1 MPALGIE
8 SNSGLPWAAD
18 AAPLHHFQRNKNLPS
33 DLESPQPILRELG
46 DRHLS
51 NYSPPT
57 THLLNG
63 SAVRSG
69 DVVNGNCSEYPVIN
83 GHAPRNCNNCDMPT
97 LSSPAKSSNLGP
109 VNSGANGSTDSD
121 DDRDHRLR
129 LSPQTPY
136 VTKSCRNGVCSS
148 PSSSGST
155 GTENSK
161 ITPPINSHPQYGSQ
175 NISIKTKRSSPP
187 PLFPSSSSSPPKT
200 TCPTLNSDGIR
211 ERKHSKREKD
221 EFMEGVLNTNTSVRG
236 DTSLKPSH
244 TDSCSITSDAIGF
257 GQGLLSTRPR
267 LSDLTGFPISYSGV
281 SESAGAWGELGHY
294 NILHVTTRDPG
305 QHWFTRYCCYLVHCS
320 RLKVNFPY
328 PAITNKVILADER
341 IQAALDQVVTEGIAE
356 DLPAGA
362 REACYKGLLATQISR
377 ANTILNNMKAAIS
390 TSLIRI
396 TGYVLFKVF
405 SRLLKSVVV
414 HKGQL
419 EAIQRASKKGTPLI
433 FVPLHRSHVDYLFVT
448 WVLFNCQIPAPIV
461 AAGDNLNIPVF
472 GALLRG
478 TGGFFIKRRLESNK
492 ARRDVLYR
500 ALLQCYMSHSLHA
513 GYNLEFFIEG
523 GRTRTGK
530 PAMPKGGLLSV
541 ILDAYL
547 SGMLDDAM
555 IVPIAIN
562 YDKLVDGNFIREQL
576 GQSKVPES
584 FWGAVCAICK
594 VLSTNY
600 GQSRI
605 DFGAPFSL
613 KEFAQQSRVPVA
625 QLLAGGTGVSLG
637 SFSSGTSSKGH
648 HRSLSSPVSASHLSV
663 KRPSP
668 SSSSA
673 TSPSSTDC
681 PSVTADAKIMPAMS
695 NSSLFGTELTDEF
708 RELVKKLG
716 QHIVFDAERCQAM
729 MSSNLVAWV
738 VSFQYREGATLPQLA
753 AALDQLRTVLHQ
765 RERDVGFTGDAVD
778 VVKHAVRLLGPSLI
792 ICDKQDSTVVYRPVT
807 RLPNVIEL
815 NYYANALLP
824 VFALDAIVA
833 VSLLSIVDCDLAAY
847 TDVECDVTIELDK
860 LMRRSLRLCEV
871 LSHEFVLF
879 APCGKLSTRL
889 LDAVDRLCIS
899 GLLNENKSLS
909 RNLNRRYRRGV
920 ERDDMDNWL
929 PCNEDNCEDGLGST
943 SECSVVYTV
952 VYNVCPTVQTLRDLA
967 TFSVMLS
974 PLLDAYCATVHALL
988 LLVGSTMLEIDL
1000 VAKTQHLVRQKLADE
1015 TMKFGESI
1023 AADPIKNCIK
1033 MLEGERVIQSTQ
1045 QDGSKL
1051 LSLTTAYDNVG
1062 ALTSLLDSLA
1072 AFRP

>member
-1 MPALGIE
+1 MIPNSQIDNGRRFHQDVMAVYKERFSFQKLPSNFSIRQKNHCSDGATE
-8 SNSGLPWAAD
+8 LNGLAHSNFAYKQNNYRRPSNSC
-18 AAPLHHFQRNKNLPS
+18 RPS
-33 DLESPQPILRELG
+33 GPEVRLE
-46 DRHLS
+46 
-51 NYSPPT
+51 NYSRT
-57 THLLNG
+57 ERMQG
-63 SAVRSG
+63 SCKVPSKKHAEAQREVALYQRLAVFKYQPLYRLK
-69 DVVNGNCSEYPVIN
+69 VQRRPVH
-83 GHAPRNCNNCDMPT
+83 GE
-97 LSSPAKSSNLGP
+97 
-109 VNSGANGSTDSD
+109 
-121 DDRDHRLR
+121 
-129 LSPQTPY
+129 
-136 VTKSCRNGVCSS
+136 VCSCL
-148 PSSSGST
+148 P
-155 GTENSK
+155 
-161 ITPPINSHPQYGSQ
+161 
-175 NISIKTKRSSPP
+175 
-187 PLFPSSSSSPPKT
+187 
-200 TCPTLNSDGIR
+200 
-211 ERKHSKREKD
+211 
-221 EFMEGVLNTNTSVRG
+221 
-236 DTSLKPSH
+236 
-244 TDSCSITSDAIGF
+244 
-257 GQGLLSTRPR
+257 
-267 LSDLTGFPISYSGV
+267 YSRGV

-294 NILHVTTRDPG
+294 NILHVTTSDPS

-328 PAITNKVILADER
+328 PAISNQVILEDDR
-341 IQAALDQVVTEGIAE
+341 IQTAVDQVVNESIPE
-356 DLPAGA
+356 DLPVEKRAASCRSLRTMQLA
-362 REACYKGLLATQISR
+362 RAHR
-377 ANTILNNMKAAIS
+377 ILNDMKAAIS
-390 TSLIRI
+390 TTLIRI

-461 AAGDNLNIPVF
+461 AAGENLNMPVF

-613 KEFAQQSRVPVA
+613 KEFVQLSRIPVA
-625 QLLAGGTGVSLG
+625 QLAA
-637 SFSSGTSSKGH
+637 SGTTLLSNFAGAASKGH
-648 HRSLSSPVSASHLSV
+648 HRSLSSPVAASHLTV
-663 KRPSP
+663 QRPPSISSFAAP
-668 SSSSA
+668 ASSSDVPC
-673 TSPSSTDC
+673 TTD
-681 PSVTADAKIMPAMS
+681 TQLLPAMS

-738 VSFQYREGATLPQLA
+738 VSFQHRGGATLPLLSA
-753 AALDQLRTVLHQ
+753 AVHDLKTLLQQ
-765 RERDVGFTGDAVD
+765 RGRDVGFTGDSVD

-792 ICDKQDSTVVYRPVT
+792 RTEVRDGVTVYSPVT
-807 RLPNVIEL
+807 CLPNVIEL

-824 VFALDAIVA
+824 VFAIDAIIA
-833 VSLLSIVDCDLAAY
+833 VSLQSILDCELWPY
-847 TDVECDVTIELDK
+847 CDTEPSITVELDK
-860 LMRRSLRLCEV
+860 LMKRSLRLCEV
-871 LSHEFVLF
+871 FAHEFVLY
-879 APCGKLSTRL
+879 APCGNLSTRL
-889 LDAVDRLCIS
+889 LDAVDRLCVIGFLS
-899 GLLNENKSLS
+899 ENKSLS
-909 RNLNRRYRRGV
+909 RSLSRRYHGASAHQ
-920 ERDDMDNWL
+920 DDFDSWQVTNE
-929 PCNEDNCEDGLGST
+929 PCDVVGNENNML
-943 SECSVVYTV
+943 YTV
-952 VYNVCPTVQTLRDLA
+952 VYNVLPTTATLSCLT
-967 TFSVMLS
+967 TFSNMLT
-974 PLLDAYCATVHALL
+974 PLLDAYCSTVETLQAI
-988 LLVGSTMLEIDL
+988 VGTKIPEKEL
-1000 VAKTQHLVRQKLADE
+1000 VAKTQLLVRERLADE
-1015 TMKFGESI
+1015 SIKFGECI

-1033 MLEGERVIQSTQ
+1033 MLESEQVLQSSQ
-1045 QDGSKL
+1045 QDGDKL
-1051 LSLTTAYDNVG
+1051 INLTTPYNSLE
-1062 ALTSLLDSLA
+1062 ALVVLHDSLA
-1072 AFRP
+1072 AFRV